1 MKLTKNG
8 QVISLENQSH
18 IDAFIA
24 SGWAEVKAS
33 AQKPAEKP
41 VEAVEKAEAVDLSTT
56 APKAVNGAEKA
67 VKGAKKPAVKKKS
80 EK

>member
-41 VEAVEKAEAVDLSTT
+41 AETAENVEAVDLSSAT
-56 APKAVNGAEKA
+56 PKAVNGAEKA

>member
-33 AQKPAEKP
+33 AQKPAET
-41 VEAVEKAEAVDLSTT
+41 AEKTEAVDLSSAT
-56 APKAVNGAEKA
+56 PKAVNGSEKA